1 MSTTNPIET
10 MIEPWDDID
19 PAGALDR
26 APRGSASIVPS
37 SSIAGRSLVAV
48 VAIMTFLA
56 ALTTGAAMLVVST
69 ANDWQADVGRE
80 VTVQV
85 RPAAGR
91 DIEADVGK
99 AVAAAR
105 AAAGIADV
113 RAYSKEESE
122 KLVEPWLGAGLH
134 LDDLPIPRLIV
145 IKLAPGVTPNFA
157 ALRQALAN
165 QVPTASLDDHRGWME
180 RMRTMAGTAVVCGL
194 AVLGLVVAVTMLS
207 VTFATRGAMATNRP
221 IVEVLH
227 YVGATDS
234 FRRQPIPAPF
244 SPARAQGRRHRR
256 RRGDHPVRLRGSG
269 ARLARRHAERRRGRG
284 AVRQS
289 FHRRQRLCGHR
300 HPDRRHGRGDG
311 FGVPLHGQ
319 PDPGDHRLN
328 AAMIGIAR
336 TPAAG
341 AKFGARESDAGP

>member
-19 PAGALDR
+19 PTAALDR
-26 APRGSASIVPS
+26 APRGAGSIVPS
-37 SSIAGRSLVAV
+37 SSIAGRSLAAV

-85 RPAAGR
+85 RPAAAR
-91 DIEADVGK
+91 DIEADVSK

-105 AAAGIADV
+105 AAPGIADV

-180 RMRTMAGTAVVCGL
+180 RMRAMAGTAVVCGL

-227 YVGATDS
+227 YVGATDRFVAS
-234 FRRQPIPAPF
+234 QFQHHFLLLGLKGGAIGGGAAIILF
-244 SPARAQGRRHRR
+244 GCAEAARAWLAGTPS
-256 RRGDHPVRLRGSG
+256 GDEAAALFGSLSIG
-269 ARLARRHAERRRGRG
+269 VKGYVAIVIQIVVM
-284 AVRQS
+284 AVVTALVSRYT
-289 FHRRQRLCGHR
+289 
-300 HPDRRHGRGDG
+300 
-311 FGVPLHGQ
+311 V
-319 PDPGDHRLN
+319 N
-328 AAMIGIAR
+328 R
-336 TPAAG
+336 TL
-341 AKFGARESDAGP
+341 ETID

>member
-1 MSTTNPIET
+1 MKDGCMSTTNPIET
-10 MIEPWDDID
+10 MTEPWDDID
-19 PAGALDR
+19 PTASLDR
-26 APRGSASIVPS
+26 APRGAASIVPS
-37 SSIAGRSLVAV
+37 SSIAGRSLAAV

-85 RPAAGR
+85 RPAAGH

-105 AAAGIADV
+105 AAPGIADV
-113 RAYSKEESE
+113 RAYSKAESE
-122 KLVEPWLGAGLH
+122 KLIEPWLGAGLR

-145 IKLAPGVTPNFA
+145 VKLAPGVTPNFA

-180 RMRTMAGTAVVCGL
+180 RMRTMAGTAVICGL

-234 FRRQPIPAPF
+234 FVASQFQHHFLLLGLKGGAIGGGAAIILF
-244 SPARAQGRRHRR
+244 GCAEAARAWLAGTPS
-256 RRGDHPVRLRGSG
+256 GDEAAALFGSLSIG
-269 ARLARRHAERRRGRG
+269 VKGYVAIVIQIVVM
-284 AVRQS
+284 AVVTALVSRYT
-289 FHRRQRLCGHR
+289 
-300 HPDRRHGRGDG
+300 
-311 FGVPLHGQ
+311 VK
-319 PDPGDHRLN
+319 
-328 AAMIGIAR
+328 R
-336 TPAAG
+336 TL
-341 AKFGARESDAGP
+341 ETID